1 MPILRP
7 DEYKHGNV
15 NLAFLDSDFV
25 RGGIRV
31 VASTANLTDSTM
43 EGKVDQLKDN
53 ATLVY
58 VTASSVFYR
67 LKSKADVTSLANGWE
82 EIDLTGT
89 DGIDGNTILSGSA
102 APAVGDGENGD
113 FFIDTNNN
121 NIYGPKSSGAWPNA
135 VSLVGQTGQTGL
147 AATIAAGTATSVA
160 SSTSPSVT
168 NSGTSSAAT
177 FDFEIPSGVDGL
189 PGDDGKTVL
198 SGSGAPGAGL
208 GSNGDFYIDTTNEDI
223 YGPKTGGSTWG
234 NATSLIGSTG
244 PTGPGY
250 SAGSYNSSTGAVTLT
265 GSGGSANVTTGDLRG
280 EDGEDAE
287 ITGATATGL
296 AAGATPTVTAGGTAS
311 SRTFTFGIPAGA
323 AGAAATVTA
332 GNTTT
337 GSAGT
342 NASVSNTGTNSA
354 ATFDFTIPRGDTG
367 IQGPTGPTGP
377 QGPTIFNSF
386 ANTSARD
393 SVAAADRVE
402 GFLAYLKDDDDLY
415 IYTSSSVTDTNWE
428 VSTGAANW
436 KLIPKD
442 YTVETEIDT
451 ANLIN
456 ATAGEYFFNLIDT
469 TGSVN
474 EFKKFDINDF
484 FGWMATQFA
493 QSLVDSGDVTAGE
506 LNFGSGSVLGDLNGD
521 GAIGTADLL
530 LLLSYYGG
538 VASDDNLSG
547 ESVIEISTT
556 TNVSS
561 PSLGTWVT
569 LPISTSD
576 ISFTNNGFA
585 TNFIDADDK
594 FGFENGTY
602 LTLNNWASNE
612 SSKLFL
618 GYVGEPSA
626 STGLD
631 SPIVLEGIFS
641 TNDFITLRCFVDI
654 EYSETGAANTTLEKV
669 IAPFSIDGN
678 FGVAQDLE
686 FNPVDIS
693 TDIIEAIDQSNTINK
708 IRLKLQVK
716 SASGNTTSINIKSGA
731 FFLKN

>member
-1 MPILRP
+1 MAQIPNSVRVGGFIAPSDTGDTYPSHDAIYGKGGLRGVSTTTVRDAIP
-7 DEYKHGNV
+7 DARRSEGMMVYV
-15 NLAFLDSDFV
+15 ESDEKV
-25 RGGIRV
+25 YLLKGGITNTDWV
-31 VASTANLTDSTM
+31 ELSTQGS
-43 EGKVDQLKDN
+43 
-53 ATLVY
+53 
-58 VTASSVFYR
+58 
-67 LKSKADVTSLANGWE
+67 
-82 EIDLTGT
+82 
-89 DGIDGNTILSGSA
+89 DGNTIL
-102 APAVGDGENGD
+102 NG
-113 FFIDTNNN
+113 
-121 NIYGPKSSGAWPNA
+121 A
-135 VSLVGQTGQTGL
+135 
-147 AATIAAGTATSVA
+147 
-160 SSTSPSVT
+160 
-168 NSGTSSAAT
+168 
-177 FDFEIPSGVDGL
+177 
-189 PGDDGKTVL
+189 
-198 SGSGAPGAGL
+198 GAPGSAL
-208 GSNGDFYIDTTNEDI
+208 GNNGDFYIDTTDSEI
-223 YGPKTGGSTWG
+223 YGPKTGGNTWG
-234 NATSLIGSTG
+234 GGTSIIG
-244 PTGPGY
+244 
-250 SAGSYNSSTGAVTLT
+250 N
-265 GSGGSANVTTGDLRG
+265 
-280 EDGEDAE
+280 DGNDAE

-311 SRTFTFGIPAGA
+311 SRTFAFGIPAGA

-354 ATFDFTIPRGDTG
+354 AVFNFTIPRGDTG
-367 IQGPTGPTGP
+367 LQGPTGP

-415 IYTSSSVTDTNWE
+415 IYTSSSVTDTDWE

-530 LLLSYYGG
+530 LLLSQYGNQI
-538 VASDDNLSG
+538 SNDNLVG
-547 ESVIEISTT
+547 ESIIEISTT
-556 TNVSS
+556 TSVSS
-561 PSLGTWVT
+561 PSQNTWVT

-594 FGFENGTY
+594 FGFENGTF
-602 LTLNNWASNE
+602 LTLNNWSSQE
-612 SSKLFL
+612 LSKLFL
-618 GYVGEPSA
+618 GYIGDPLA
-626 STGLD
+626 SSELD
-631 SPIVLEGIFS
+631 SPIVLEGVFS
-641 TNDFITLRCFVDI
+641 TNDFIILRCVVEI
-654 EYSETGAANTTLEKV
+654 EYSEASVSNTTLEKTV
-669 IAPFSIDGN
+669 GPFSVDGN

-686 FNPVDIS
+686 FDPVEIS
-693 TDIIEAIDQSNTINK
+693 TDIIEAIDQDNTINK
-708 IRLKLQVK
+708 IRLKLQVM
-716 SASGNTTSINIKSGA
+716 SGSGNTTSINIKSGA